1 MGCVRPPPTG
11 QPPIGD
17 ITYEDD
23 VAELVRRFYQAAI
36 PDPVLGH
43 LFRVGGIEWDTH
55 IPLIT
60 AFWARD
66 LLGIQGYAANVAAA
80 HVPVM
85 ADPTFGQA
93 ALDRWV
99 ELFCETV
106 DEDWTGPVAEH
117 AKSRARQVASVL
129 AKLAPRVQAEVA
141 RPGIMGLQ

>member
-1 MGCVRPPPTG
+1 
-11 QPPIGD
+11 
-17 ITYEDD
+17 
-23 VAELVRRFYQAAI
+23 
-36 PDPVLGH
+36 
-43 LFRVGGIEWDTH
+43 
-55 IPLIT
+55 
-60 AFWARD
+60 
-66 LLGIQGYAANVAAA
+66 
-80 HVPVM
+80 M

-141 RPGIMGLQ
+141 RPGIMGVQ